1 MWRMIKEN
9 AAGAAGIAAGGLLGL
24 LLLFFPQTTADAV
37 LYIFG
42 IALIL
47 IGAVR
52 SVQYFRMDVRSAI
65 SSRQLALGVLLIFAG
80 VMVLVFSES
89 FISFFPFV
97 LGCVLFIGGIA
108 KLQSAFDLKRM
119 GVAKWYYDLFGVLV
133 SLLFGLIILLNPFSA
148 AMTLMRVIGAALV
161 IEVVQDVI
169 CAVRFCRFE
178 KKFRS

>member
-89 FISFFPFV
+89 FISFFSV
-97 LGCVLFIGGIA
+97 CA
-108 KLQSAFDLKRM
+108 
-119 GVAKWYYDLFGVLV
+119 
-133 SLLFGLIILLNPFSA
+133 GL
-148 AMTLMRVIGAALV
+148 
-161 IEVVQDVI
+161 
-169 CAVRFCRFE
+169 CAVYRRDCQAAKRVRPQAHGRG
-178 KKFRS
+178 KMVL